1 MLGNANAVATLAVKN
16 LDAAKKFYEGVLS
29 LERVP
34 VEERVLTYRSGDSRI
49 LVYESEY
56 AGTNKA
62 TAVTWAVGDDIEQVV
77 AALNEKGVKFEH
89 YDFPD
94 GTRQGDIHIMGK
106 TKAAW
111 LKDPD
116 GNILALV
123 NGQS

>member
-1 MLGNANAVATLAVKN
+1 MLGTKNAMATIAVKN
-16 LDAAKKFYEGVLS
+16 LDAAREFYES
-29 LERVP
+29 LLGLEPMP
-34 VEERVLTYRSGDSRI
+34 VEENVLAYRSGGSRV

-62 TAVTWAVGDDIEQVV
+62 TAATWAVGDDIEQVV
-77 AALNEKGVKFEH
+77 AGLNEKGVKFEH
-89 YDFPD
+89 YDFPG
-94 GTRQGDIHIMGK
+94 GTRQGDIHVMGK

-111 LKDPD
+111 LTDPD